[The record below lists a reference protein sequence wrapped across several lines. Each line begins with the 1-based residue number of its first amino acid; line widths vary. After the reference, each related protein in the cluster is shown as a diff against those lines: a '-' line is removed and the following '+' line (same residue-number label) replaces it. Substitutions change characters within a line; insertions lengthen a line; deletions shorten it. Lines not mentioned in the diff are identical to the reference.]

1 MRAVKRSL
9 VLLLATACGLSV
21 ANTYYVQPLLD
32 AIASDLHAGHAAT
45 GLLVTVGQLGYA
57 AGLVLLVP
65 LGDLAHRRRLVTA
78 ALLVAAVGLAGAAL
92 APGLGALGL
101 ALAAVGVTSVVA
113 QILIPFA
120 ATLAPDADRGRIIGS
135 VMTGL
140 MVGSLLSRTLA
151 GLVAQAAGWRAMFWL
166 GAVAMLGLATLLWR
180 RLPDLA
186 PTVDLPYRRLLGSVG
201 TLVARE
207 PVLRLRAAYGA
218 LAFGL
223 MSVFWTTLAFVLAS
237 RPYGFGEA
245 AIGLFS
251 LIGVP
256 AAFAAPYV
264 GRFADRGHARVAT
277 GAYLAI
283 IALGLLLALAG
294 AHSLVALAAA
304 AVLITGGGQ
313 ALHVTNQSEIYA
325 LDASARSRI
334 TTAYM
339 TSFFAGGTAGSAL
352 AATAYAASG
361 WTAVVALGG
370 AFAATGVAL
379 WLWEMLGARRPKAP
393 APAPTAAP
401 PRLTLAPVL
410 SGQHGHHPAES
421 AFQRDAA

>member
-1 MRAVKRSL
+1 VVKRSL

-32 AIASDLHAGHAAT
+32 AIARDLHAGPAAT

-65 LGDLAHRRRLVTA
+65 LGDLVDRRRLVTG
-78 ALLVAAVGLAGAAL
+78 ALLVAALGLAGAAV

-101 ALAAVGVTSVVA
+101 ALAAVGITSVVA

-120 ATLAPDADRGRIIGS
+120 ATLAPDAERGRIVGS

-151 GLVAQAAGWRAMFWL
+151 GLVGQAAGWRAMFWL
-166 GAVAMLGLATLLWR
+166 GAAAMLGLAAVLWR
-180 RLPDLA
+180 RLPHLA
-186 PTVDLPYRRLLGSVG
+186 PTVALPYRQLLRSVV
-201 TLVARE
+201 TLVAHE
-207 PVLRLRAAYGA
+207 PVLRLRSAYGA
-218 LAFGL
+218 LAFAL

-237 RPYGFGEA
+237 GPYDFGEA
-245 AIGLFS
+245 AIGIFS
-251 LIGVP
+251 LIAIP

-264 GRFADRGHARVAT
+264 GRFADHGHVRLAT
-277 GAYLAI
+277 GAYL
-283 IALGLLLALAG
+283 GLIVAGLALALAG
-294 AHSLVALAAA
+294 GQHLAALAAA
-304 AVLITGGGQ
+304 AVLITAGAQ
-313 ALHVTNQSEIYA
+313 ALHVTNQSEIYG

-339 TSFFAGGTAGSAL
+339 TAFFAGGTAGSAL

-370 AFAATGVAL
+370 AFAAAGVAL
-379 WLWEMLGARRPKAP
+379 WLWELLGARRATTAP
-393 APAPTAAP
+393 PA
-401 PRLTLAPVL
+401 PRLTLVVRGP
-410 SGQHGHHPAES
+410 SGQHGHQAAEPAFE
-421 AFQRDAA
+421 RDAA

>member
-1 MRAVKRSL
+1 
-9 VLLLATACGLSV
+9 
-21 ANTYYVQPLLD
+21 
-32 AIASDLHAGHAAT
+32 
-45 GLLVTVGQLGYA
+45 
-57 AGLVLLVP
+57 
-65 LGDLAHRRRLVTA
+65 
-78 ALLVAAVGLAGAAL
+78 
-92 APGLGALGL
+92 
-101 ALAAVGVTSVVA
+101 
-113 QILIPFA
+113 
-120 ATLAPDADRGRIIGS
+120 
-135 VMTGL
+135 
-140 MVGSLLSRTLA
+140 
-151 GLVAQAAGWRAMFWL
+151 
-166 GAVAMLGLATLLWR
+166 
-180 RLPDLA
+180 
-186 PTVDLPYRRLLGSVG
+186 
-201 TLVARE
+201 
-207 PVLRLRAAYGA
+207 
-218 LAFGL
+218 

-379 WLWEMLGARRPKAP
+379 WLWEMLGARRRKAP

>member
-1 MRAVKRSL
+1 VKRSL

-32 AIASDLHAGHAAT
+32 AIARDLHAGHGVA

-65 LGDLAHRRRLVTA
+65 LGDLADRRRLVTA
-78 ALLVAAVGLAGAAL
+78 ALLVAALGLAAAAV
-92 APGLGALGL
+92 APGIGTLGL

-120 ATLAPDADRGRIIGS
+120 ATLAPDAQRGRIVGS

-140 MVGSLLSRTLA
+140 MVGSLLSRTVA
-151 GLVAQAAGWRAMFWL
+151 GLVAQVAGWRAMFWL
-166 GAVAMLGLATLLWR
+166 GAVAMLGLAALLWR

-186 PTVDLPYRRLLGSVG
+186 PTVTLSYRDLLRSVG

-207 PVLRLRAAYGA
+207 PVLRRRSLYGA
-218 LAFGL
+218 LAFAL
-223 MSVFWTTLAFVLAS
+223 MSVFWTTLAFVLAAG
-237 RPYGFGEA
+237 PYGFGEA
-245 AIGLFS
+245 SIGLFS
-251 LIGVP
+251 LIGIP

-264 GRFADRGHARVAT
+264 GRFADRGQARVAT
-277 GAYLAI
+277 GAYLGV
-283 IALGLLLALAG
+283 IALGLVLALAG
-294 AHSLVALAAA
+294 AHDIVALAGAA
-304 AVLITGGGQ
+304 ILITGGGQ

-325 LDASARSRI
+325 LDPTARSRI

-352 AATAYAASG
+352 AAAAYAASG

-370 AFAATGVAL
+370 AFAAIGLAF
-379 WLWEMLGARRPKAP
+379 WLWEMLSAP
-393 APAPTAAP
+393 RTVAAP
-401 PRLTLAPVL
+401 VRPHLRLAGAP
-410 SGQHGHHPAES
+410 SGQHGDEPAEA
-421 AFQRDAA
+421 AFERDAA

>member
-1 MRAVKRSL
+1 MKRSL

-32 AIASDLHAGHAAT
+32 AIARDLHAGHGVA

-65 LGDLAHRRRLVTA
+65 LGDLADRRRLVTA
-78 ALLVAAVGLAGAAL
+78 ALLVAALGLAGAAV
-92 APGLGALGL
+92 APGIGTLGL

-120 ATLAPDADRGRIIGS
+120 ATLAPDAQRGRIVGS

-140 MVGSLLSRTLA
+140 MVGSLLSRTVA
-151 GLVAQAAGWRAMFWL
+151 GLVAQVAGWRAMFWL
-166 GAVAMLGLATLLWR
+166 GAVAMLGLAALLWR

-186 PTVDLPYRRLLGSVG
+186 PSVTLSYRDLLRSVG

-207 PVLRLRAAYGA
+207 PVLRRRSLYGA
-218 LAFGL
+218 LAFAL
-223 MSVFWTTLAFVLAS
+223 MSVFWTTLAFVLAAD
-237 RPYGFGEA
+237 PYGFGEA
-245 AIGLFS
+245 SIGLFS
-251 LIGVP
+251 LIGIP

-264 GRFADRGHARVAT
+264 GRFADRGQARVAT
-277 GAYLAI
+277 GAYLGI
-283 IALGLLLALAG
+283 IALGLALAMAGAHDIVALAG
-294 AHSLVALAAA
+294 AAI
-304 AVLITGGGQ
+304 LITGGGQ

-325 LDASARSRI
+325 LDPTARSRI

-361 WTAVVALGG
+361 WTAVVALGA
-370 AFAATGVAL
+370 AFAAIGVAF
-379 WLWEMLGARRPKAP
+379 WLWEMLSAP
-393 APAPTAAP
+393 RTVAAP
-401 PRLTLAPVL
+401 LRRHLRLAGVP
-410 SGQHGHHPAES
+410 SGQHGDEPAEA
-421 AFQRDAA
+421 AFERDAA

>member
-1 MRAVKRSL
+1 VKRSL

-32 AIASDLHAGHAAT
+32 AIARDLHAGHGVA

-65 LGDLAHRRRLVTA
+65 LGDLADRRRLVTA
-78 ALLVAAVGLAGAAL
+78 ALLVAALGLAAAAV
-92 APGLGALGL
+92 APGIGTLGL

-120 ATLAPDADRGRIIGS
+120 ATLAPDAQRGRIVGS

-140 MVGSLLSRTLA
+140 MVGSLLSRTVA
-151 GLVAQAAGWRAMFWL
+151 GLVAQVAGWRAMFWL
-166 GAVAMLGLATLLWR
+166 GAVAMLGLAALLWR

-186 PTVDLPYRRLLGSVG
+186 PTVTLSYRDLLRSVG

-207 PVLRLRAAYGA
+207 PVLRRRSLYGA
-218 LAFGL
+218 LAFAL

-237 RPYGFGEA
+237 GPYDFGEA
-245 AIGLFS
+245 SIGLFS
-251 LIGVP
+251 LIGIP

-264 GRFADRGHARVAT
+264 GRFADRGQARVAT
-277 GAYLAI
+277 GAYLGI
-283 IALGLLLALAG
+283 IALGLVLALAG
-294 AHSLVALAAA
+294 AQHLVALAGAA
-304 AVLITGGGQ
+304 ILITGGAQ

-325 LDASARSRI
+325 LDPTARSRI

-370 AFAATGVAL
+370 GFAAIGLAL
-379 WLWEMLGARRPKAP
+379 WLWEMRGAPRTVP
-393 APAPTAAP
+393 APVGRHL
-401 PRLTLAPVL
+401 RLAGGP
-410 SGQHGHHPAES
+410 SGQHGDEPAEP
-421 AFQRDAA
+421 AFERDAA

>member
-1 MRAVKRSL
+1 MKGVKRSL
-9 VLLLATACGLSV
+9 VLLLAIACGLSV

-32 AIASDLHAGHAAT
+32 AIARDLHAGHAAA
-45 GLLVTVGQLGYA
+45 GLLVTVSQLGYA

-65 LGDLAHRRRLVTA
+65 LGDLADRRRLVTV
-78 ALLVAAVGLAGAAL
+78 ALLVAALGLAAAAV
-92 APGLGALGL
+92 APGIGTLGL

-120 ATLAPDADRGRIIGS
+120 ATLAPDAQRGRIVGS

-151 GLVAQAAGWRAMFWL
+151 GLVAQVAGWRAMFWL
-166 GAVAMLGLATLLWR
+166 GAVAMLGLAALLWR

-186 PTVDLPYRRLLGSVG
+186 PTVTLPYRDLLRSVG

-207 PVLRLRAAYGA
+207 PVLRRRSVYGA
-218 LAFGL
+218 LAFAL
-223 MSVFWTTLAFVLAS
+223 MSVFWTTLAFVLS
-237 RPYGFGEA
+237 SGPYDFGEA
-245 AIGLFS
+245 SIGLFS
-251 LIGVP
+251 LIGIP

-264 GRFADRGHARVAT
+264 GRFADRGQARVAT
-277 GAYLAI
+277 GAYLGI
-283 IALGLLLALAG
+283 IAAGLVLALAGAHHLLALAG
-294 AHSLVALAAA
+294 AAI
-304 AVLITGGGQ
+304 LITGGAQ

-352 AATAYAASG
+352 AAAAYAASG

-370 AFAATGVAL
+370 AFAAIGLGL
-379 WLWEMLGARRPKAP
+379 WLWDMRGAPP
-393 APAPTAAP
+393 AVAAP
-401 PRLTLAPVL
+401 VRRHLRLASEP
-410 SGQHGHHPAES
+410 SGQHGHEAAEA
-421 AFQRDAA
+421 AFERDAA

>member
-1 MRAVKRSL
+1 VKRSL

-32 AIASDLHAGHAAT
+32 VIARELHAGQAAT

-65 LGDLAHRRRLVTA
+65 LGDLVDRRRLVTG
-78 ALLVAAVGLAGAAL
+78 ALLVAGLGLGAAAL

-120 ATLAPDADRGRIIGS
+120 ATLAPDAERGRIVGS

-166 GAVAMLGLATLLWR
+166 GAAAMLGLAALLWR
-180 RLPDLA
+180 RLPHLA
-186 PTVDLPYRRLLGSVG
+186 PTVDLPYRQLLRSVG

-207 PVLRLRAAYGA
+207 PVLRLRSAYGA

-237 RPYGFGEA
+237 GPYGYGEA

-251 LIGVP
+251 LIGIP

-264 GRFADRGHARVAT
+264 GRFADRGHVRLAT
-277 GAYLAI
+277 GAYLGL
-283 IALGLLLALAG
+283 IAAGLVLALAGAQHLLALAG
-294 AHSLVALAAA
+294 A
-304 AVLITGGGQ
+304 AVLVTGGAQ

-352 AATAYAASG
+352 AAMAYAASG
-361 WTAVVALGG
+361 WTAVIGLGG
-370 AFAATGVAL
+370 AFAAVGIAL
-379 WLWEMLGARRPKAP
+379 WLWELLRARTTTI
-393 APAPTAAP
+393 APAPTP
-401 PRLTLAPVL
+401 RPRLTLVRRP
-410 SGQHGHHPAES
+410 SGQHGHEPAEA
-421 AFQRDAA
+421 AFERDAA